1 MNTKSVVLVETSIQI
16 DRLIGSTTTQTA
28 IEVHLATAPCHFV
41 SSPYIF
47 MEFQRAVL
55 ADYGRVYHAILER
68 KNWNDAAHA
77 LRSGPLSYRPRALGR
92 ALHILTQTMVV
103 SHLERENALELL
115 RVQIQ
120 YDLPLRFWRLLQ
132 PIVDPIACDLVM
144 VGVRPTTDQHFAIAD
159 VCHKES
165 ASCYLPEFLAGHH
178 VELLAIANYL
188 GAHPNVL
195 KDQVRLERL
204 LQAVIDDP
212 RAALG
217 QAACWPL
224 GDVIIVLQALP
235 AALLWTR
242 DADFQPLAQ
251 ALGLTLYQPT
261 LLAPTQ

>member
-1 MNTKSVVLVETSIQI
+1 MNAKPLVLVETSIQI
-16 DRLIGSTTTQTA
+16 DRLIGSTTAQTA
-28 IEVHLATAPCHFV
+28 IEAHLATAPYRFV
-41 SSPYIF
+41 SSPYIL
-47 MEFQRAVL
+47 MEFQRVVL
-55 ADYGRVYHAILER
+55 ADYVRVYHAILER

-77 LRSGPLSYRPRALGR
+77 LRSGSLSYRPRALGR

-132 PIVDPIACDLVM
+132 PIADPIACDLVM
-144 VGVRPTTDQHFAIAD
+144 AGVRPTNDQHFTVAD

-165 ASCYLPEFLAGHH
+165 ARCQLPKFLADHRA
-178 VELLAIANYL
+178 ELLAIADYL
-188 GAHPNVL
+188 RGHPNVL
-195 KDQVRLERL
+195 KDQARLERL
-204 LQAVIDDP
+204 LQAVIDEP

-235 AALLWTR
+235 ASLLWTR
-242 DADFQPLAQ
+242 DADFQPLTQ